1 MRAALGNEG
10 SLNLSAAF
18 NAGLA
23 GSAVNTMGKLEAAFP
38 AFGVDIV
45 RYRRSATFDCLG
57 EDLAHGIGDSFD
69 ARFAQAAGDL
79 LRMNAGAEQC
89 LICVNV
95 TDAANHSL
103 IEKNGFNGSLARF
116 DSLSEVGE

>member
-45 RYRRSATFDCLG
+45 RYRRSAALDGFG
-57 EDLAHGIGDSFD
+57 ENFAHGVIDSFD
-69 ARFAQAAGDL
+69 AIFLQSAA
-79 LRMNAGAEQC
+79 
-89 LICVNV
+89 
-95 TDAANHSL
+95 
-103 IEKNGFNGSLARF
+103 ARF
-116 DSLSEVGE
+116 GCTPARNSASSA